1 MMVFTSRVFYQHETA
16 PPYPPN
22 ELKVTYK
29 GLPIQRSP
37 EHSLYSIVPP
47 DGYDVVAQLAGSFTR
62 LDKLKA
68 AIDQFILTCHIAT
81 DVFFEKDAPPK
92 RGRPVLA
99 KNKPKLD
106 DLLKQEGTE
115 IEEETEGSE

>member
-1 MMVFTSRVFYQHETA
+1 MVFTSRVFYSHETA
-16 PPYPPN
+16 QPYPPN
-22 ELKVTYK
+22 ELKITYK
-29 GLPIQRSP
+29 GLPIRRSP

-68 AIDQFILTCHIAT
+68 SIDNFILSCNVVT

-99 KNKPKLD
+99 KNKPSLD
-106 DLLKQEGTE
+106 DLLKPEGSE
-115 IEEETEGSE
+115 IKEETESNE